1 MPLFSTHFPTW
12 GFSLFSLLQSRTQAP
27 RNICDRSNAS
37 RWRPSLAIVGCGA
50 VAELSIVAA
59 LEQLKLKPRLFV
71 DRSEKQAQALAKR
84 FGAAVATTTAALAE
98 HGIDAAIVATPNAIH
113 ATVAL
118 QLLDAGV
125 HVLVEKPMAVTGAEC
140 DAMIAAARASG
151 ACLAVGQMYRFNPA
165 YRWVKALVASGALG
179 DIRHVEVRT
188 GAPYG
193 WPLKSDGL
201 WRRDVAG
208 GGVLIDA
215 GVHIL
220 DLLLWW
226 LGDLAVEDYRD
237 DNYGGVEADC
247 LLTAATSTGGEVI
260 AEFSRTRDMPRRLR
274 IEGTQGAIGIS
285 LAGGAIDELTGTAAA
300 FDAGPRLPRTAATS
314 HIQLFASEIE
324 DWLAAIA
331 AGRQPFVPGP
341 EAARVV
347 RLIET
352 CYRQR
357 RDWDLPWIKAPAS
370 PSGKQGVAA

>member
-1 MPLFSTHFPTW
+1 MPLFSAHIPTW
-12 GFSLFSLLQSRTQAP
+12 SFSLFSLLQSRAQPT
-27 RNICDRSNAS
+27 NSVRSRSIPAHRQQN
-37 RWRPSLAIVGCGA
+37 LAVVGCGA

-71 DRSEKQAQALAKR
+71 DRSEQQAEALAIR
-84 FGAAVATTTAALAE
+84 FGAAIATTTAALTE
-98 HGIDAAIVATPNAIH
+98 HGVNAAIIATPNGAH

-118 QLLDAGV
+118 DLLDAGV
-125 HVLVEKPMAVTGAEC
+125 HVLVEKPMAVSGAEC
-140 DAMIAAARASG
+140 DAMIAAADASG
-151 ACLAVGQMYRFNPA
+151 ACLAVGQMYRFSPA
-165 YRWVKALVASGALG
+165 YRWVKALIDAGTLG
-179 DIRHVEVRT
+179 EIRHVEVRT

-193 WPLKSDGL
+193 WPLKSGGL

-226 LGDLAVEDYRD
+226 LGDLCVEDYRD

-247 LLTAATSTGGEVI
+247 LLTASTASGGEVI
-260 AEFSRTRDMPRRLR
+260 AEFSRTREMPRRLR
-274 IEGTQGAIGIS
+274 IEGARGAVGIS
-285 LAGGAIDELTGTAAA
+285 LAGGTIDELSGAAA
-300 FDAGPRLPRTAATS
+300 SFDAGPRLSRTAATS

-331 AGRQPFVPGP
+331 ARRQPFVTGH

-357 RDWDLPWIKAPAS
+357 REWELPWMKVPGAPH
-370 PSGKQGVAA
+370 GAAA